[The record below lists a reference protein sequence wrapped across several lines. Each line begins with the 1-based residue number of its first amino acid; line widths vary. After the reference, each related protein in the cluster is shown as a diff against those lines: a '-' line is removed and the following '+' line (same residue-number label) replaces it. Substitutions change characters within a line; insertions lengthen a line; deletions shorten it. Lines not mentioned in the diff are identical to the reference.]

1 MLPPMRYKSFT
12 FPHNPRIYSITFSRD
27 TAVLPVPMG
36 HALVQDLGRRP
47 RILRG
52 EGEFFGPEAYDTFK
66 ALACVFCEEGPGMLW
81 HPVWQMSRAYFT
93 GLSLRQEPRRDY
105 VAYRLEFQEGYFGFR
120 PMETL
125 SGGQTSSAADPA
137 QRRGGK
143 KSVTVVPGDTLWA
156 IARRNGLTLAGL
168 LALNPGIANPNLIRA
183 GERVMLS

>member
-1 MLPPMRYKSFT
+1 MLRPMRYKSFT

-120 PMETL
+120 PLEVL
-125 SGGQTSSAADPA
+125 SAPQGAPAAPAVRPGGG
-137 QRRGGK
+137 RR
-143 KSVTVVPGDTLWA
+143 SVTVAPGDTLWA
-156 IARRNGLTLAGL
+156 IARKNGLTLGSL
-168 LALNPGIANPNLIRA
+168 LALNPGIANPNLIHT